1 MIAAISNARRDTE
14 PRGKPVWVGRREAVL
29 TRRGVWVFMV
39 EVLAWVL
46 FPTVEAAEDAL
57 DMLDFIA
64 E

>member
-1 MIAAISNARRDTE
+1 MIAAISNVRRDTE